1 MLSRLLSS
9 ALIASSLLV
18 SFSLEVNA
26 LELKPLYANLKPA
39 GAAAEQVFRVKNTQD
54 KPVAVQFKMTT
65 REQRADGTENQQ
77 AADNLFMVYPPQA
90 VIPANQTQKVRVQW
104 LGEQAPNKELA
115 YRLIAEQVPVKLEK
129 AEKTNVQMVMTLVGS
144 VYITPDNIAEDL
156 KVEQLRASG
165 NQLQFRV
172 TNQGTKHAML
182 NNLSIELSNGS
193 ESLKLS
199 GAQVN
204 GANGKNILAG
214 ASRDFTIPNPS
225 GAAID
230 ASWQAKLNYTH

>member
-1 MLSRLLSS
+1 MFSRLLSS
-9 ALIASSLLV
+9 AFIAGSLLV
-18 SFSLEVNA
+18 GLMAEVNA

-39 GAAAEQVFRVKNTQD
+39 GAAAEQVFRVTNTQD

-65 REQRADGTENQQ
+65 REQRADGSENQA
-77 AADNLFMVYPPQA
+77 AADDLFMVYPPQA

-104 LGEQAPNKELA
+104 LGEQTPHKELA
-115 YRLIAEQVPVKLEK
+115 YRLIAEQVAVKLEK

-156 KVEQLRASG
+156 KVEQLQSTG
-165 NQLQFRV
+165 NQLKFRV
-172 TNQGTKHAML
+172 SNQGTKHAML
-182 NNLSIELSNGS
+182 NNLSIELSNGN

-214 ASRDFTIPNPS
+214 ASRDFTIPNPV
-225 GAAID
+225 GIAID
-230 ASWQAKLNYTH
+230 ANWQATLNYTK